1 MCVFISVPLKR
12 EDVYPKEAPFLR
24 SPDCHTKPLSSPT
37 SHRIRCP
44 WWPNCISGTPG
55 APQPT
60 FMSPSSLPSTPF
72 FLALGYPPAPLLK
85 PVRLPKPSLPRE
97 RPRPNGPVLGKILF
111 KWPPRNFLLLALVN
125 HPRAPG
131 EIPAS
136 DPAVSLCSP
145 SVTHSAECP
154 GLGGVCQARRAAPAR
169 PHPRAVPHLNTR
181 SVCTVQ

>member
-37 SHRIRCP
+37 SHRLRCP

-72 FLALGYPPAPLLK
+72 FLALCYPPAPLLK

-97 RPRPNGPVLGKILF
+97 RPRLNGPVLGKILF
-111 KWPPRNFLLLALVN
+111 KWPPRNFLLLALVK
-125 HPRAPG
+125 HPPGHPVRFLPLTLRCLSVPRVSRTVQSVPAREVCARPG
-131 EIPAS
+131 EQLRHVHIPEQC
-136 DPAVSLCSP
+136 PA
-145 SVTHSAECP
+145 
-154 GLGGVCQARRAAPAR
+154 
-169 PHPRAVPHLNTR
+169 
-181 SVCTVQ
+181 